1 MCGIAGFN
9 WNDTTLIKRMSDCI
23 IHRGPDDE
31 GFYCDEK
38 VSLGHRRLSIID
50 LSAKGKQPMEYDD
63 CFIIF
68 NGEIYNF
75 PELKKE
81 LVDKGHHFI
90 SGTDTEVILHAYREY
105 GEKCVE
111 KLNGMWTF
119 CIYDKKKNSLFLSR
133 DRFGEKPLYYYSDSD
148 KFIFASEIK
157 AIRQQPL
164 NLTINTLAL
173 NFYFYQK
180 YIGGDLSIFNSVYKL
195 KPGHNLVYDLIT
207 KSLLTYPYYH
217 LEKEIEIASTIP
229 VDEKLKLIKEL
240 IPDATEK
247 RLIAD
252 VPVGSFLSGG
262 IDSSLISAIIAK
274 KVKHFKTFS
283 IGFKERS
290 FDELPYSKAVAKHI
304 NTDHQYEYVPI
315 DEKVIEQVIG
325 NLDEP
330 FGDSSIIPVYLL
342 SKMTRK
348 NVTVSLSGD
357 AGDEVFGGYD
367 TYMGL
372 MIAKHFPGFL
382 RGGISAITN
391 LFPPSDKKVS
401 FLFKVNRFLGSNDK
415 NIGIRHLNWMA
426 TFQDRDRRLLL
437 NGNFIPANSLILP
450 ATNAAEPTSKDE
462 LLTVQLNDI
471 HNYLA
476 EDILKKTDVASMMNS
491 LEVRV
496 PFLDH
501 RLVPLVLSLPDK
513 YKIRRFKTKWLL
525 KELAHS
531 YIPGEI
537 INRKKRGFT
546 VPVSKWIKESE
557 LIKRYL
563 TDDEAFAHGML
574 NKEYLIDLYTQHI
587 NNKKDNAREL
597 WLAFVFNYW
606 WKKSIYDRQHSI

>member
-9 WNDTTLIKRMSDCI
+9 WNDAALIKKMSDCI

-31 GFYCDEK
+31 GFYCDGQ

-75 PELKKE
+75 PEVKKE
-81 LVDKGHHFI
+81 MIDKGHRFV
-90 SGTDTEVILHAYREY
+90 SESDTEVILHAYRDY

-111 KLNGMWTF
+111 KLNGMWSF
-119 CIYDKKKNSLFLSR
+119 CIYDKKKNILFLSR
-133 DRFGEKPLYYYSDSD
+133 DRFGEKPLYYYSDND

-164 NLTINTLAL
+164 KLTINTRAL
-173 NFYFYQK
+173 NYYFYQK
-180 YIGGDLSIFNSVYKL
+180 YIGGDLSIFNSVHKL
-195 KPGHNLVYDLIT
+195 KPGHNLTFDLNT

-217 LEKEIEIASTIP
+217 LEKEIDKASTIP
-229 VDEKLKLIKEL
+229 LDEKLKLIKAL

-262 IDSSLISAIIAK
+262 VDSSLISAIIAR
-274 KVKHFKTFS
+274 KVRNFKTFS

-304 NTDHQYEYVPI
+304 KTDHQYEYVPI
-315 DEKVIEQVIG
+315 DENVIEQVIG

-342 SKMTRK
+342 SRMTRR

-367 TYMGL
+367 TYIGL
-372 MIAKHFPGFL
+372 MIAKHFPEFL
-382 RGGISAITN
+382 YGGIRLITN

-401 FLFKVNRFLGSNDK
+401 FFFKVKRFVGSNNK
-415 NIGIRHLNWMA
+415 NISTRHLNWMA
-426 TFQDRDRRLLL
+426 TFQDKERRSLL
-437 NGNFIPANSLILP
+437 NGKFMPYSSFIPTDVNP
-450 ATNAAEPTSKDE
+450 AGTVKKDD

-476 EDILKKTDVASMMNS
+476 ENILKKTDAASMMNS

-501 RLVPLVLSLPDK
+501 LLVPLVLSLPEK
-513 YKIRRFKTKWLL
+513 YKIRRLKSKWLL
-525 KELAHS
+525 KQYAHS
-531 YIPGEI
+531 YIPGKI

-546 VPVSKWIKESE
+546 VPVSKWIKESG
-557 LIKRYL
+557 LIKKYI
-563 TDDEAFAHGML
+563 TSDEAFTHGLL
-574 NKEYLIDLYTQHI
+574 NKEYVIDLYTQHI
-587 NNKKDNAREL
+587 NNKKDNARQL
-597 WLAFVFNYW
+597 WLVFVFNYW
-606 WKKSIYDRQHSI
+606 CKKTIYEQQHSI

>member
-9 WNDTTLIKRMSDCI
+9 WNDAALIKKMSDAI

-38 VSLGHRRLSIID
+38 VSLGHRRLAIID
-50 LSAKGKQPMEYDD
+50 LSARGKQPMEYDD
-63 CFIIF
+63 CLIIF

-81 LVDKGHHFI
+81 LIDKGHHFA
-90 SGTDTEVILHAYREY
+90 SATDTEVILHAYREY
-105 GEKCVE
+105 GERCVE

-119 CIYDKKKNSLFLSR
+119 CIYDKKKNILFLSR
-133 DRFGEKPLYYYSDSD
+133 DRFGEKPLYYYSDND

-157 AIRQQPL
+157 AIRRQPL

-180 YIGGDLSIFNSVYKL
+180 YIGRDLSIFNSVYKL
-195 KPGHNLVYDLIT
+195 KPGHNLVYDLNT
-207 KSLLTYPYYH
+207 KSLLAYPYYH
-217 LEKEIEIASTIP
+217 LEKEIEKVRDIP
-229 VDEKLKLIKEL
+229 LDKKLQLIKEL

-290 FDELPYSKAVAKHI
+290 FDELPYSKIVAKHI
-304 NTDHQYEYVPI
+304 KTDHLYEYVPI
-315 DEKVIEQVIG
+315 DENVIEQVIG

-382 RGGISAITN
+382 NGGIRAITN

-401 FLFKVNRFLGSNDK
+401 FFFKVNRFLDSSDK
-415 NIGIRHLNWMA
+415 NISTRHLNWMA
-426 TFQDRDRRLLL
+426 TFRDEDRRSLL
-437 NGNFIPANSLILP
+437 NGNFMPDSSFIPADID
-450 ATNAAEPTSKDE
+450 TAEPVRKDE

-476 EDILKKTDVASMMNS
+476 EDILKKTDAASMMNS

-501 RLVPLVLSLPDK
+501 RLVSLVLSLPEK
-513 YKIRRFKTKWLL
+513 YKIRRFKSKWLL
-525 KELAHS
+525 KQFAHS
-531 YIPGEI
+531 YIPGKI

-546 VPVSKWIKESE
+546 VPVSKWVKESA
-557 LIKRYL
+557 LIKKYL
-563 TDDEAFAHGML
+563 TCDDAFVHGLL
-574 NKEYLIDLYTQHI
+574 NKEYINDLYTQHI
-587 NNKKDNAREL
+587 NNKKDNARQL

-606 WKKSIYDRQHSI
+606 WKKYNLSNLK

>member
-9 WNDTTLIKRMSDCI
+9 WNDTALIKKMSDSI

-38 VSLGHRRLSIID
+38 VSLGHRRLAIID
-50 LSAKGKQPMEYDD
+50 LSVKGKQPMEYDD
-63 CFIIF
+63 CFIVF

-81 LVDKGHHFI
+81 LFDKGHHFV
-90 SGTDTEVILHAYREY
+90 SGSDTEVILHAYREY

-111 KLNGMWTF
+111 KLNGMWAF
-119 CIYDKKKNSLFLSR
+119 CIYDKRKSILFLSR
-133 DRFGEKPLYYYSDSD
+133 DRFGEKPLYYYPDND

-164 NLTINTLAL
+164 HLTINTLAL

-180 YIGGDLSIFNSVYKL
+180 YIGADLSIFNSVYKL
-195 KPGHNLVYDLIT
+195 KPGHNLVYDLNNR
-207 KSLLTYPYYH
+207 SLLTYSYYH
-217 LEKEIEIASTIP
+217 LEKEIEKVSSIP
-229 VDEKLKLIKEL
+229 LDEKLKLIKEL

-262 IDSSLISAIIAK
+262 VDSSLISAIIAK
-274 KVKHFKTFS
+274 KVNQFKTFS
-283 IGFKERS
+283 IGFKEKS
-290 FDELPYSKAVAKHI
+290 FDELPYSKMVAKHI
-304 NTDHQYEYVPI
+304 KTDHQYEYVPI
-315 DEKVIEQVIG
+315 DENVIEQVIG

-342 SKMTRK
+342 SKMTRR

-372 MIAKHFPGFL
+372 MIAKHIPGFL
-382 RGGISAITN
+382 NGSIRAITN

-401 FLFKVNRFLGSNDK
+401 FLFKVKRFLGSSDK
-415 NIGIRHLNWMA
+415 NISIRHLNWMA
-426 TFQDRDRRLLL
+426 TFQEKERRSLL
-437 NGNFIPANSLILP
+437 NGNFKPDNSFVPTDVDPVVPIL
-450 ATNAAEPTSKDE
+450 KDE

-476 EDILKKTDVASMMNS
+476 EDILKKTDAASMMNS

-501 RLVPLVLSLPDK
+501 RLVPLVLSLPV
-513 YKIRRFKTKWLL
+513 L
-525 KELAHS
+525 S
-531 YIPGEI
+531 
-537 INRKKRGFT
+537 
-546 VPVSKWIKESE
+546 SK
-557 LIKRYL
+557 L
-563 TDDEAFAHGML
+563 
-574 NKEYLIDLYTQHI
+574 
-587 NNKKDNAREL
+587 
-597 WLAFVFNYW
+597 
-606 WKKSIYDRQHSI
+606 